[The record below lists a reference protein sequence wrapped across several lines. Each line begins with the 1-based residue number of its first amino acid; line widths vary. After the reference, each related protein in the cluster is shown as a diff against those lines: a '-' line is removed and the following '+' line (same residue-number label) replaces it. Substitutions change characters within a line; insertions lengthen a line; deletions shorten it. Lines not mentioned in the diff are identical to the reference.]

1 MALNSGK
8 NCSLQPCPSRRSE
21 PSCRVRESTIAA
33 LASGRPPSAVA
44 VIRISGPAAMAV
56 LEALLR
62 GAIPPP
68 RRMSLR
74 RLLHPESGALLD
86 TALVAVFP
94 APDTATGED
103 LVELHLHGGPAV
115 VSDVLEALTRHP
127 GVRLALPGE
136 FTRRAFANQRLDL
149 AQVEGLAD
157 LVAAETSS
165 QRQQALALAGG
176 ALSQLADG
184 WRNRIIAV
192 LAEAEAALDFAED
205 EADVA
210 DRLVVSS
217 GMALTGLVDEL
228 ETLIADSGRAAR
240 IRDGLVIV
248 VSGAPNVGKSSL
260 VNALAMRDAAIV
272 TPIAGTTR
280 DPIEV
285 PINLGGVAATLIDT
299 AGIRESIDP
308 IEQEGIRRALSRAAD
323 ADLVLALIAADEAP
337 PDTGWAIANKCD
349 LHDQPHPQARFH
361 VSALTGAGVTDL
373 RAALAEWAQAVVRPG
388 EPALLSHAR
397 HRAAFGDA
405 ATALQHAAAA
415 DDLVLRTEELRRAA
429 QALGRVAGRIDVDDV
444 LDRIFS
450 QFCIGK

>member
-1 MALNSGK
+1 MTA
-8 NCSLQPCPSRRSE
+8 
-21 PSCRVRESTIAA
+21 STIAA

-44 VIRISGPAAMAV
+44 VIRISGPAAIP
-56 LEALLR
+56 ALSTLLT
-62 GAIPPP
+62 GPLPPP
-68 RRMSLR
+68 RRLSLR
-74 RLLHPESGALLD
+74 RLVDPETDILLD
-86 TALVAVFP
+86 TALIVMFP

-115 VSDVLEALTRHP
+115 VSDVLDVVTKVP
-127 GVRLALPGE
+127 GVRLALAGE
-136 FTRRAFANQRLDL
+136 FTRRAFANNRLDL

-176 ALSQLADG
+176 ALSQLAEG
-184 WRNRIIAV
+184 WRNRVIMV

-210 DRLVVSS
+210 ERLTVSS
-217 GMALTGLVDEL
+217 GMALNALVTEL
-228 ETLIADSGRAAR
+228 EALIADSSRASR
-240 IRDGLVIV
+240 IRDGLAIV
-248 VSGAPNVGKSSL
+248 VTGAPNVGKSSL

-299 AGIRESIDP
+299 AGIRDSDDP
-308 IEQEGIRRALSRAAD
+308 VEQEGIRRAKARAAS
-323 ADLVLALIAADEAP
+323 ADLVLALIDDGDAIP
-337 PDTGWAIANKCD
+337 TTGWTIANKSD
-349 LHDQPHPQARFH
+349 VRTHAHPHARFQL
-361 VSALTGAGVTDL
+361 SALSGEGIDAL
-373 RAALAEWAQAVVRPG
+373 RAALVDWAATIARPG

-397 HRAAFGDA
+397 HRAAFGEA
-405 ATALQHAAAA
+405 AEALRLAAGA
-415 DDLVLRTEELRRAA
+415 DDLVLRAEDLRRAA
-429 QALGRVAGRIDVDDV
+429 HALGRIAGRVDVDDV